1 MEPDSLARGFYTEKD
16 DVIKQKD
23 EPERFQL
30 RSIPVRYHIL
40 LRIFRVFFL
49 FYEFLYL
56 VLYLYK

>member
-30 RSIPVRYHIL
+30 RSIPVRYHIF
-40 LRIFRVFFL
+40 LRIFRFFFCSMN
-49 FYEFLYL
+49 FYI
-56 VLYLYK
+56 